1 MFRIQFLLS
10 FILQIKRKLP
20 KVNRALAARLLE
32 EEEEL
37 NENKG
42 ADDADVQKTS
52 KKKKGLTSEVLKD
65 ERFTAM
71 FENKV
76 FHRGSVYAKNLLF
89 LIAAVSYDQ
98 PCSTLFPGIC
108 EIVGT
113 LITPG
118 Q

>member
-1 MFRIQFLLS
+1 
-10 FILQIKRKLP
+10 
-20 KVNRALAARLLE
+20 
-32 EEEEL
+32 
-37 NENKG
+37 
-42 ADDADVQKTS
+42 
-52 KKKKGLTSEVLKD
+52 
-65 ERFTAM
+65 M
-71 FENKV
+71 FENKA
-76 FHRGSVYAKNLLF
+76 FHRGSVYAENLLF

>member
-1 MFRIQFLLS
+1 
-10 FILQIKRKLP
+10 
-20 KVNRALAARLLE
+20 
-32 EEEEL
+32 
-37 NENKG
+37 
-42 ADDADVQKTS
+42 
-52 KKKKGLTSEVLKD
+52 
-65 ERFTAM
+65 M

-76 FHRGSVYAKNLLF
+76 FHRGSVYAKNILF
-89 LIAAVSYDQ
+89 FIDAVSYDQ

>member
-1 MFRIQFLLS
+1 
-10 FILQIKRKLP
+10 IKRKLP

-37 NENKG
+37 NENMG

-52 KKKKGLTSEVLKD
+52 KKKKGLTSEVFKH

-76 FHRGSVYAKNLLF
+76 FHRGSVYAKVQKLASL
-89 LIAAVSYDQ
+89 D
-98 PCSTLFPGIC
+98 CC
-108 EIVGT
+108 C
-113 LITPG
+113 
-118 Q
+118 